1 MRVPFVDLK
10 AQYQSLQ
17 GEFDEAILRVL
28 SETAFISGKYATA
41 FENEFSEY
49 LGADHCVAVANGTD
63 AIEIALR
70 AVGVE
75 KGDEVIVPANTF
87 IATAEAVSN
96 IGAVAVFADINAE
109 HYTIDPAKIEE
120 RITPRTKAIIP
131 VHLYGLPAEMDE
143 IVAIARAR
151 GLKIVEDCAQAHGS
165 TYKGRKVGTF
175 GDAATF
181 SFYPSKNLGAFGD
194 AGAMVTN
201 DAETADRAR
210 LIANHGQLEKNRHTI
225 VGRNSRM
232 DGIQAAILS
241 IKLRHLD
248 SWLDARRANAEIYDR
263 LLEDKLPTP
272 VVPDHSRHT
281 YHLYVTRIPNRDAA
295 MAKLKEAGIETS
307 VHYPTA
313 IPFMEAYTYLGYQP
327 NEFPVAFAQMG
338 ELLSLPMYAELT
350 EEMIEYVCEQ
360 LIAATSRFATA

>member
-1 MRVPFVDLK
+1 MHVPFVDLK
-10 AQYQSLQ
+10 AQYGSLKA
-17 GEFDEAILRVL
+17 EFDEAVISVL
-28 SETAFISGKYATA
+28 SETAFISGKYASA
-41 FENEFSEY
+41 FESEFATY
-49 LGADHCVAVANGTD
+49 LEAGHCVGVANGTD
-63 AIEIALR
+63 AIEIALQ

-75 KGDEVIVPANTF
+75 KGDEVIVPANSF

-96 IGAVAVFADINAE
+96 IGAVPVFADIDPD
-109 HYTIDPAKIEE
+109 HYTLDPAKIEE
-120 RITPRTKAIIP
+120 KITPRTKAIIP
-131 VHLYGLPAEMDE
+131 VHLYGLPAEMDV
-143 IVAIARAR
+143 IVAVAREH

-165 TYKGRKVGTF
+165 TYKGKKVGTF

-194 AGAMVTN
+194 AGAIVTN
-201 DAETADRAR
+201 DAATADRAR

-241 IKLRHLD
+241 IKLKHLD
-248 SWLDARRANAEIYDR
+248 DWLDARRANAAVYDR
-263 LLEDKLPTP
+263 LLDGKLPIPTAAE
-272 VVPDHSRHT
+272 HSRHT
-281 YHLYVTRIPNRDAA
+281 YHLYVTRVPNRDAV

-313 IPFMEAYTYLGYQP
+313 IPFMDAYTYLGYQP
-327 NEFPVAFAQMG
+327 RDFPVAFEQMG

-350 EEMIEYVCEQ
+350 EEMVEYVCEH
-360 LIAATSRFATA
+360 LIAATSRSAAA